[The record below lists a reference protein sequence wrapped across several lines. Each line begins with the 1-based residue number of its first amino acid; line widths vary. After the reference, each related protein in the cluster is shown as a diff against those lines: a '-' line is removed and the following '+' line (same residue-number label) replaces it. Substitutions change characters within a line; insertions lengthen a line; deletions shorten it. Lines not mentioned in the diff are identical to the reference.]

1 MVSTKLLCM
10 DSSYFQLDMVIPKV
24 FERIITAAVSLS
36 TIALN
41 WQKSNLSVI
50 ISSLSKRFANIQY
63 EAVEVPAL

>member
-1 MVSTKLLCM
+1 M

-24 FERIITAAVSLS
+24 FERIKTAASLC
-36 TIALN
+36 TIALD

-50 ISSLSKRFANIQY
+50 ISSLSKRFANIQC

>member
-24 FERIITAAVSLS
+24 FERIITAAVVLC
-36 TIALN
+36 TIALD

-50 ISSLSKRFANIQY
+50 ISSLSKGFRNIQC
-63 EAVEVPAL
+63 EAVEVPAS